1 MIILSIDCKVKK
13 KEKIRNPYNQIL
25 QDTIWE
31 NDKNTRKHHKQEG
44 QELSP
49 FQGHKDQTR

>member
-13 KEKIRNPYNQIL
+13 KEKIRNQYNQIL

-31 NDKNTRKHHKQEG
+31 NDKNTKHYKQEG